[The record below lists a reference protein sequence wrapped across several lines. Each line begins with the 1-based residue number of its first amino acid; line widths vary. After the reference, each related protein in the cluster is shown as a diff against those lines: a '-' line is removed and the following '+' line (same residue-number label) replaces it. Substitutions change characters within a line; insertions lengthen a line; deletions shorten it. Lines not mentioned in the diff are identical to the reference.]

1 MTGGQ
6 KRPELVSASATKHD
20 RADDLLGAVV
30 PSRAYEHVDA
40 PSPESDLSN
49 VIPFAPR
56 GRKASDKATKAP
68 AVECALADRPAPDGR
83 SKDRWRQ
90 IALLI
95 GGSLLVHGVIFAAF
109 NREPEPH
116 VSIGVI
122 SISAEIVLGAQAN
135 AGTSSTPSESEVTTP
150 QSPTT
155 DKPIDTTPEQARKD
169 LTRTPVEEPK
179 KATQEKIETAAPKVQ
194 EALQAEALAEAKQ
207 AELVAIPK
215 PAEKPELT
223 ATPDQKKPETKEAKE
238 KKVREAARHAK
249 DDGESKRDRAA
260 PAAQP
265 STASNS
271 IGRGRSDLSSNYPG
285 IVFAHL
291 SRYKRNFNDAPP
303 GAIATVAFVL
313 SGSGSV
319 ASVRVS
325 RSSGSAALD
334 QEALAT
340 VRRASP
346 FPAPPPGADKR
357 FVAPIRRE

>member
-30 PSRAYEHVDA
+30 PLRAYYHVDA

-68 AVECALADRPAPDGR
+68 AVECALADRPAPDSR
-83 SKDRWRQ
+83 SKDRRRQ

-116 VSIGVI
+116 ASIGVI
-122 SISAEIVLGAQAN
+122 SISAEIVLGAQTE
-135 AGTSSTPSESEVTTP
+135 AGLSTRASESQAVEAPKRPDV
-150 QSPTT
+150 
-155 DKPIDTTPEQARKD
+155 PIDNEIERARKD
-169 LTRTPVEEPK
+169 VTEKPVDEPK
-179 KATQEKIETAAPKVQ
+179 EARKEKTETAAPKIQ
-194 EALQAEALAEAKQ
+194 EALPADAPPEVKE
-207 AELVAIPK
+207 AELVATPK
-215 PAEKPELT
+215 PAEKPALT
-223 ATPDQKKPETKEAKE
+223 AAPEQKKPEAKEAKE

-249 DDGESKRDRAA
+249 DDGEGKRDRA
-260 PAAQP
+260 PASTP
-265 STASNS
+265 SAASS
-271 IGRGRSDLSSNYPG
+271 GIGRGRSDLTSNYPG

-291 SRYKRNFNDAPP
+291 ARYKRPFDGPAGAKAMVTFSLND
-303 GAIATVAFVL
+303 
-313 SGSGSV
+313 SGNV
-319 ASVRVS
+319 TSVRLS
-325 RSSGSAALD
+325 RSSGAAALD
-334 QEALAT
+334 QEVLAT

-346 FPAPPPGADKR
+346 FPAPPRGVEKLFTVPFGVD
-357 FVAPIRRE
+357 RR